1 MDRNGHSDYVEDS
14 AQSSLT
20 NTEAVIDYVQSI
32 EDDPSPENPVP
43 LVQPILT
50 PRFAISCTDELLEGI
65 RWIYNGATVYPLLLQ
80 THISE
85 NQAEIETTIELFKH
99 LPPHE
104 LAESG
109 EAPHHP
115 AGHSYSSI
123 YDYFGLLQ
131 SRTILA
137 HGVHLSEGELELIK
151 ARDAGISHCAGSN
164 FNLRSGVASV
174 GRWLDMGIKV
184 QRSAVFEFPFGDILI
199 LA

>member
-1 MDRNGHSDYVEDS
+1 MDRNGSSDYVEDS
-14 AQSSLT
+14 ARNSLAD
-20 NTEAVIDYVQSI
+20 TEAVIDYIQSI
-32 EDDPSPENPVP
+32 EPNPSPENPVP

-50 PRFAISCTDELLEGI
+50 PRFAISCTDELLEGVG
-65 RWIYNGATVYPLLLQ
+65 RIYHGSTVYPLLLQ

-85 NQAEIETTIELFKH
+85 NQAEIDTTIELFKH
-99 LPPHE
+99 LPPHR

-123 YDYFGLLQ
+123 YDHYRLLQ

-151 ARDAGISHCAGSN
+151 ARNAGLSHCAGSN

-174 GRWLDMGIKV
+174 GRWLDMGVKV
-184 QRSAVFEFPFGDILI
+184 QREFRNFL
-199 LA
+199 LTV